1 MKRNAISDLINWKN
15 SADRKPLVMRGA
27 RQVGKTWLMR
37 EFGQSCYSG
46 FVYFN
51 FDEEDELK
59 SIFETNKNPQ
69 RIVEL
74 LSLIAGEKILPGE
87 TLIIFDEIQECPEA
101 LNSLNTSSRKPMIPC
116 HCSRKP
122 ACSTE
127 VLSGGHGQ
135 LAGPLSTDL

>member
-51 FDEEDELK
+51 FDE
-59 SIFETNKNPQ
+59 
-69 RIVEL
+69 
-74 LSLIAGEKILPGE
+74 
-87 TLIIFDEIQECPEA
+87 
-101 LNSLNTSSRKPMIPC
+101 
-116 HCSRKP
+116 
-122 ACSTE
+122 
-127 VLSGGHGQ
+127 
-135 LAGPLSTDL
+135 

>member
-15 SADRKPLVMRGA
+15 GADRKPLVMRGA

-74 LSLIAGEKILPGE
+74 LSLIAGEKLQGE
-87 TLIIFDEIQECPEA
+87 SQ
-101 LNSLNTSSRKPMIPC
+101 
-116 HCSRKP
+116 
-122 ACSTE
+122 
-127 VLSGGHGQ
+127 
-135 LAGPLSTDL
+135 

>member
-74 LSLIAGEKILPGE
+74 LSLIAGPPAFLCPFEYKTTWIKKRNKMSVL
-87 TLIIFDEIQECPEA
+87 DEANYRNPD
-101 LNSLNTSSRKPMIPC
+101 RK
-116 HCSRKP
+116 S
-122 ACSTE
+122 
-127 VLSGGHGQ
+127 VV
-135 LAGPLSTDL
+135 

>member
-101 LNSLNTSSRKPMIPC
+101 LNSLKSSKRKPMNTM
-116 HCSRKP
+116 SLQQE
-122 ACSTE
+122 ACLLNRSPIRWAWSTCWT
-127 VLSGGHGQ
+127 SIH
-135 LAGPLSTDL
+135 